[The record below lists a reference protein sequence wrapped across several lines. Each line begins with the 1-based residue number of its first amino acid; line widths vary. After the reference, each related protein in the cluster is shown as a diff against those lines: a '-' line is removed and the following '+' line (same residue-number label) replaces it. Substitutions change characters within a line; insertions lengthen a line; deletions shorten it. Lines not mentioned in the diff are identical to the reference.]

1 MTHKL
6 FALRSPRPAL
16 TALALALLA
25 VPAASLAQIPQG
37 MPSDGV
43 FRGFQSTGDYTLVVD
58 GKPIPNAEIYLND
71 RIPALLILTSAL
83 PSPVLLSPGAGRAET
98 VHIMKVSKQA
108 DGSVDLLADAVLAPL
123 GGFELAGENVKF
135 AYENRKVALN
145 AKPPLLGLKTAVQLK
160 THSPDYAR
168 KAKAYVPNPQAI
180 AALKKEAKP
189 VTVRVFFGSWCSHCK
204 QHVPY
209 ILRVEDEL
217 KGSGSKVKFEYLG
230 LSREFTNPEAK
241 KLGIK
246 SVPTGVVFV
255 NGKEV
260 GRITGQGWNAPEVL
274 LNRIVQNPAAKG
286 K

>member
-6 FALRSPRPAL
+6 LALRSPRPVAA
-16 TALALALLA
+16 ALALALLA
-25 VPAASLAQIPQG
+25 APAVSLAQG
-37 MPSDGV
+37 VPSDGV
-43 FRGFQSTGDYTLVVD
+43 LSGFQSTGDYILVVD
-58 GKPIPNAEIYLND
+58 GKTIPNAEIYLND
-71 RIPALLILTSAL
+71 RIPALLVLTSAL

-98 VHIMKVSKQA
+98 VHIMKVNKQP
-108 DGSVDLLADAVLAPL
+108 DGSVDLLADAVLSPL

-135 AYENRKVALN
+135 NYENRKVSLN
-145 AKPPLLGLKTAVQLK
+145 AKPPLLGLKTASDLK
-160 THSPDYAR
+160 THSPDYVR

-180 AALKKEAKP
+180 AALKKETQP

-230 LSREFTNPEAK
+230 LSREFSSPEAK
-241 KLGIK
+241 KLGIR

-260 GRITGQGWNAPEVL
+260 GRITGQGWSAPEVL
-274 LNRIVQNPAAKG
+274 LNKLVKNPTPAKG